1 MPIRGLRSHPV
12 EGVKAAKKRLPKLPR
27 APEAD
32 DLQEQSSIYLKERNK
47 AMRLKRMR
55 EEMLLAKERGRLIE
69 RRLVERQLAYF
80 LIAIRQKLMGLP
92 ARLYSRLGEE
102 RFPKEAAPSGGAG
115 RSRHPERSG
124 SVAGVC
130 RTRLARKAGRRVM
143 LRWNVETDSDQFGVM
158 EQDL

>member
-12 EGVKAAKKRLPKLPR
+12 EGVKAAKKRLPQLPR
-27 APEAD
+27 APLAD
-32 DLQEQSSIYLKERNK
+32 DLQEQSSIYLRERNK

-80 LIAIRQKLMGLP
+80 LIAIRQKLMGLS

-102 RFPKEAAPSGGAG
+102 RFPKEAALEA
-115 RSRHPERSG
+115 ERVVHDALG
-124 SVAGVC
+124 D
-130 RTRLARKAGRRVM
+130 LARLPECAEPNWLERLEEEEG
-143 LRWNVETDSDQFGVM
+143 
-158 EQDL
+158 

>member
-55 EEMLLAKERGRLIE
+55 EEMLLAKERGQLIE
-69 RRLVERQLAYF
+69 RELVIKQLSY
-80 LIAIRQKLMGLP
+80 LVIAIRQRLLSLPLNIGNRFGDRQVPIREVVEYAKRLINETLVELSKLPDCVDP
-92 ARLYSRLGEE
+92 AEWKKFLEE
-102 RFPKEAAPSGGAG
+102 E
-115 RSRHPERSG
+115 E
-124 SVAGVC
+124 
-130 RTRLARKAGRRVM
+130 
-143 LRWNVETDSDQFGVM
+143 E
-158 EQDL
+158 

>member
-32 DLQEQSSIYLKERNK
+32 DLQEQSSIYLRERNK

-55 EEMLLAKERGRLIE
+55 EEMLLAKERGGLIE

-80 LIAIRQKLMGLP
+80 LIAIRQKLMGLS

-102 RFPKEAAPSGGAG
+102 RFPKEAALEA
-115 RSRHPERSG
+115 ERVVHDALG
-124 SVAGVC
+124 D
-130 RTRLARKAGRRVM
+130 LARLPECAEPNWLERLEEEEG
-143 LRWNVETDSDQFGVM
+143 
-158 EQDL
+158 